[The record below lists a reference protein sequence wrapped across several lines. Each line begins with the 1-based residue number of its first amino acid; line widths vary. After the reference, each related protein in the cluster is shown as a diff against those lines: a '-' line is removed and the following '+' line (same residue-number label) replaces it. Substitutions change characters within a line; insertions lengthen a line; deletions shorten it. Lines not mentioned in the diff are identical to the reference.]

1 MRSTRLTVAISVA
14 LTLGL
19 AACAP
24 KSTTTPEGAVHQ
36 EEAQQAPQ
44 RIAEA
49 DTIGKDKKAE
59 TRDDFEKSVRS
70 DNADGRAQA
79 NTTSPVVM
87 REAPAAPAAPPP
99 PPAKVAYAVMKPPIA
114 NALATGATAP
124 AFSQPA
130 NTERYQDHAD
140 NPLQIT
146 AQNPV
151 STFSID
157 VDTGSYTNVRRMLV
171 ANQLPPADA
180 VRAEEF
186 LNYFDYGYTPPTTRD
201 TPFSVTTELAAAP
214 WNAQRKLLL
223 VGIKGYELPTSD
235 LPPSNLVF
243 LIDTSGS
250 MYSADKLPLL
260 VDAFKQMVPNLRVQ
274 DRVSIVTYAGS
285 AGLVLPP
292 TPGDLH
298 QKIIDALDGLSAGGS
313 TNGGAGIQL
322 AYSVA
327 RQNLVRGG
335 VNRVVLATDGD
346 FNVGTTD
353 DTALKTLVARERE
366 NGVALTT
373 LGFGAGNYNE
383 QLAEQLADVGNGNHA
398 YIDSLD
404 EARKVLVAE
413 AGGTLYTIAKDV
425 KIQIEFNLAAVAE
438 YRLIGYENR
447 QLRREDFNNDKIDA
461 GEIGA
466 GHDVTA
472 LYELTLVGDGG
483 AQVDPLRYGGDKTA
497 TKTAA
502 ADELAFVKLRYKQ
515 PDADVSR
522 LIERPLHRSELQA
535 TASPRL
541 RFAAAVVAF
550 ADSLRGG
557 THLGDFNLD
566 RIAALARDAGDVGS
580 ADADGY
586 RAEFVRLV
594 DTARRLKQ
602 GERRAEIAVVSD

>member
-24 KSTTTPEGAVHQ
+24 KSSTSPDRAVRQ
-36 EEAQQAPQ
+36 AETEQAPQ

-49 DTIGKDKKAE
+49 APADKDKKAE
-59 TRDDFEKSVRS
+59 TR
-70 DNADGRAQA
+70 A
-79 NTTSPVVM
+79 
-87 REAPAAPAAPPP
+87 EAPAVRADAATPSLPAAPKPVAMPAQAQVAGAPP
-99 PPAKVAYAVMKPPIA
+99 PGVLSNYSGLVRHRASQPIA
-114 NALATGATAP
+114 GASAP
-124 AFSQPA
+124 AFNQPA

-140 NPLQIT
+140 NPLQLA

-186 LNYFDYGYTPPTTRD
+186 LNYFDYGYTPPATRD
-201 TPFSVTTELAAAP
+201 VPFSVTTELAAAP

-260 VDAFKQMVPNLRVQ
+260 VDAFKQMVPNLRAQ
-274 DRVSIVTYAGS
+274 DRVSIVAYAGS

-327 RQNLVRGG
+327 RQHFVRGG

-383 QLAEQLADVGNGNHA
+383 QLAEQLADIGNGNHA
-398 YIDSLD
+398 YIDTLD

-425 KIQIEFNLAAVAE
+425 KIQIEFNPAVVAE

-447 QLRREDFNNDKIDA
+447 QLRREDFNNDKVDA
-461 GEIGA
+461 GEVGSKA
-466 GHDVTA
+466 SVTA
-472 LYELTLVGDGG
+472 LYEITPAG
-483 AQVDPLRYGGDKTA
+483 ARPSSDPLRYQSA
-497 TKTAA
+497 RPSAA
-502 ADELAFVKLRYKQ
+502 PRPGRELAYLKIRYKLPGQTESRLMERAIAASDTLVDLKAAPEPVRFAVAVAAFGQKLRGD
-515 PDADVSR
+515 PWMSAD
-522 LIERPLHRSELQA
+522 L
-535 TASPRL
+535 TW
-541 RFAAAVVAF
+541 
-550 ADSLRGG
+550 
-557 THLGDFNLD
+557 D
-566 RIAALARDAGDVGS
+566 RIADLAQS
-580 ADADGY
+580 ARGEDPFGQ
-586 RAEFVRLV
+586 RAEFVQLV
-594 DTARRLKQ
+594 RAARDTAR
-602 GERRAEIAVVSD
+602 